1 MLTRWN
7 DAPASRWAGDPMGGA
22 FADLRRQMD
31 QLFTDFDRDWMSPLH
46 PRALAGRG
54 VPAMEL
60 HDDGEALSVRMEV
73 PGFAEKDVQVDL
85 NRNTL
90 TIRGARETAVPEG
103 YSVHRRERGALS
115 FARSISLP
123 CPVEADGVE
132 ATLQG
137 GVLSMR
143 MPKAREAQP
152 RTIEIRS
159 VD

>member
-1 MLTRWN
+1 
-7 DAPASRWAGDPMGGA
+7 MGGA

-31 QLFTDFDRDWMSPLH
+31 QLFTDFDRDWMAPLH
-46 PRALAGRG
+46 PRGLAARG
-54 VPAMEL
+54 LPAMEL
-60 HDDGEALSVRMEV
+60 RDDGEALSVRMEV

-90 TIRGARETAVPEG
+90 TIRGARETVVPEG

-123 CPVEADGVE
+123 CAVEADGVE
-132 ATLQG
+132 ATLQD